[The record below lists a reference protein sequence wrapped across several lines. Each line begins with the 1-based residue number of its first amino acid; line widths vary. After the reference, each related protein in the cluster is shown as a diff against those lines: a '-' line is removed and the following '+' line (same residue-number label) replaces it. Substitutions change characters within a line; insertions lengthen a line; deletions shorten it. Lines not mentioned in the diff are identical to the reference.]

1 MAHWLYPA
9 NIKYYD
15 VMGAFREEETYWPL
29 NSKVMVGDVVY
40 LYLAVPYKQ
49 IVFICE
55 VLDVG
60 LEESR
65 ISGKIR
71 PFLKEKT
78 TKSLGSKP
86 FMKLHT
92 MTTLPIDK
100 SSPLS
105 YHFLKQ
111 NGLNGMLMGP
121 RKLENNS
128 TLLGYIKDKT
138 S

>member
-9 NIKYYD
+9 NVKYYD
-15 VMGAFREEETYWPL
+15 VMGAFRENETYWPL
-29 NSKVMVGDVVY
+29 NSKVMVGDVIHI
-40 LYLAVPYKQ
+40 YLAAPYKQ

-55 VLDVG
+55 VLNIDI
-60 LEESR
+60 EESF
-65 ISGKIR
+65 IAGKIR
-71 PFLKEKT
+71 PFIKENMAKPL
-78 TKSLGSKP
+78 SSKP

-92 MTTLPIDK
+92 TTTLPIDK
-100 SSPLS
+100 NSPLS

-121 RKLENNS
+121 RKLENNP